1 MTTTILYIIIAV
13 LVVIAIAVYM
23 TSASRLQAA
32 EHLRESAL
40 KQVDF
45 LETELQ
51 QERELL
57 GQTRVECSELRVKE
71 ARLTSQIDEA
81 HRRASTQAEDR
92 DALLLQFK
100 DLSAQVME
108 QRAEQF
114 DQAQRKS
121 LHQLLEPLSHR
132 ISRFEQRVE
141 KTSEDAVK
149 RHAAL
154 REQVK
159 QLTDINATMGEE
171 AKRLTNALKADV
183 REQGSWGEMILES
196 ILEKSGLEKGRE
208 YTVQDSHTT
217 EDGKR
222 YRTDVVITLPDDK
235 RMIIDSKV
243 SLKDFEEYVNASDD
257 AQRDISLKAHGLSL
271 RKHIDILAQ
280 KNYHDLYQIE
290 SPDFVLL
297 FVPKDNAFAAALNY
311 DSNLYQYAFDRNIV
325 IVTPATLLAT
335 LKTVDTLWRN
345 HKQNQY
351 ALEIASEAGK
361 MYDKFVGFTDDLV
374 KMGKQLDTVK
384 NTYQDSMK
392 KLSTGTG
399 SLVTRAEKL
408 KNLGA
413 KANKKI
419 ASELRS

>member
-1 MTTTILYIIIAV
+1 M
-13 LVVIAIAVYM
+13 
-23 TSASRLQAA
+23 
-32 EHLRESAL
+32 RESAL
-40 KQVDF
+40 KQSTL

-51 QERELL
+51 QERLL
-57 GQTRVECSELRVKE
+57 LHQAREETSALRVRV
-71 ARLTSQIDEA
+71 AQLASQLDESQ
-81 HRRASTQAEDR
+81 RRFISQSEDR
-92 DALLLQFK
+92 DALLVQFR

-108 QRAEQF
+108 RRAVQF
-114 DQAQRKS
+114 DQAQRQS
-121 LHQLLEPLSHR
+121 LHQLLEPLAQR
-132 ISRFEQRVE
+132 ITRFEQKVDQS
-141 KTSEDAVK
+141 SENAVR

-159 QLTDINATMGEE
+159 HLTDINATMGEE

-183 REQGSWGEMILES
+183 REQGNWGEMILES

-208 YTVQDSHTT
+208 YTVQDSHTDA
-217 EDGKR
+217 DGKR

-243 SLKDFEEYVNASDD
+243 SLKDFEEYVNADD
-257 AQRDISLKAHGLSL
+257 EIQREISLKAHGLSL

-325 IVTPATLLAT
+325 IVTPSTLLAT

-345 HKQNQY
+345 HKQNHY

-361 MYDKFVGFTDDLV
+361 MYDKFVGFTDDLL
-374 KMGKQLDTVK
+374 KLGKQLDTVK
-384 NTYQDSMK
+384 NTYHDSMK

-408 KNLGA
+408 KHLGA

-419 ASELRS
+419 AGDLSASS